1 MRVLLQV
8 YRGDFASAALD
19 SALNKA
25 SLSSRDAGLATH
37 IVYGVLRYKPSLEA
51 ALDPMLQ
58 GNTPLKARVLLMAGL
73 FEKVYLDTP
82 LHAVV
87 NEYVNLARLGRLA
100 APALVNA
107 VLRRVGSAV
116 APMRSNYPEWLA
128 EAIEQ
133 LEQGEEVLG
142 DMLKPQPLW
151 LYTTLRGESALVL
164 DGVRLT
170 GMVLGVHKVELGGVP
185 LAKTRAYKKG
195 DVQPVNPASMAC
207 VEALGD
213 VSNRTVLDLAGGSG
227 VKAALLAARGAKVIS
242 VDKAAHKH
250 ELAASNMKRLGVSAK
265 FISHDLT
272 KPLDEQAEL
281 VLLDAPCTGTGTL
294 RAHPEIKYRL
304 SPETVVK
311 MSELQRKMLAQAA
324 ACTRV
329 GGLLVYSVCSLLPEE
344 GVKVI
349 DDFLENNADWV
360 AEDLEFPFPVQRQGA
375 GVLTLPLE
383 GIDGFYIARLRKK
396 SESVSL

>member
-8 YRGDFASAALD
+8 YRGDFAAAALD

-73 FEKVYLDTP
+73 FEKVHLDTP

-213 VSNRTVLDLAGGSG
+213 VSNRIVLDLAGGSG
-227 VKAALLAARGAKVIS
+227 VKAALLALRGAKVIS

-375 GVLTLPLE
+375 GVLTLPLD

>member
-8 YRGDFASAALD
+8 YRGDFAAAALD

-73 FEKVYLDTP
+73 FEKVHLDTP

-116 APMRSNYPEWLA
+116 APVRSNYPEWLA

-142 DMLKPQPLW
+142 DMLRPQPLW
-151 LYTTLRGESALVL
+151 LYATMRGESSLASE
-164 DGVRLT
+164 GARLT
-170 GMVLGVHKVELGGVP
+170 GVVLGVHKVELGGVP

-227 VKAALLAARGAKVIS
+227 VKAALLALRGAKVIS

-375 GVLTLPLE
+375 GVLTLPLD